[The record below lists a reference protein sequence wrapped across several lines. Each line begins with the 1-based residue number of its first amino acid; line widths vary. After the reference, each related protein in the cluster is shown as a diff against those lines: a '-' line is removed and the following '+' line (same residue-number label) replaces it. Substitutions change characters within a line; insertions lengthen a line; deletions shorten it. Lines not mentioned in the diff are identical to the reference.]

1 MSSATE
7 TKALR
12 ILVVENH
19 EDTLESLK
27 LYLEDLGHE
36 VRTAM
41 TLDQAVQNLIH
52 ADCDVLICD
61 IGMPDGTG
69 WDLLAR
75 LCEKGP
81 VRAIAFSAF
90 DEPEHVARSE
100 AAGFLEHFVKGSP
113 AEDLVSTIRK
123 AVAAPVPPV
132 TRQPA

>member
-1 MSSATE
+1 MSPR
-7 TKALR
+7 K
-12 ILVVENH
+12 ICVFVVEDH
-19 EDTLESLK
+19 PGTARAVEGFLRGADFEVQVAMDVTSALEL
-27 LYLEDLGHE
+27 
-36 VRTAM
+36 
-41 TLDQAVQNLIH
+41 
-52 ADCDVLICD
+52 ADRIKFDVLLCD
-61 IGMPDGTG
+61 LNLPDGTG

-113 AEDLVSTIRK
+113 AEDLVATIRK